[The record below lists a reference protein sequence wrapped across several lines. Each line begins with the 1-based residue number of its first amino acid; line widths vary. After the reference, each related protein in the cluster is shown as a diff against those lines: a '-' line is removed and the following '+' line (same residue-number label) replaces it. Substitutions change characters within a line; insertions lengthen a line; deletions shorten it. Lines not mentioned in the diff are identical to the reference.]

1 MKKIQRKKKRESL
14 GLHPQTSWV
23 GNGGR
28 EVYIHGSHPL
38 LVAVAEVVVRRHVSS
53 SNPTRV
59 FRFSLLCVPFAVVA
73 KMLSLC
79 RRRRRRIMPEEEQ
92 QQQQ

>member
-1 MKKIQRKKKRESL
+1 
-14 GLHPQTSWV
+14 V
-23 GNGGR
+23 GNEGR

-59 FRFSLLCVPFAVVA
+59 FRFSILCP
-73 KMLSLC
+73 LC
-79 RRRRRRIMPEEEQ
+79 RRSQDAFFVSQKKEKNHARRRAAAATVRGGKKEED
-92 QQQQ
+92 